1 MGYRVA
7 LVKTGTFKISLGEL
21 DDGPKEMSGPL
32 KSEWVRKLLSDTE
45 VEPAGENDGKLDV
58 LLTKNGSEVLVQG
71 HLDLTVSVPCART
84 LDPAVYRLRPEIFL
98 MLAPAGGAET
108 RAHTS
113 GSGKTRP
120 TKGSKKGARGAKK
133 GAWDADPELSDEDA
147 ARDTYAGD
155 QIVLDDF
162 LREFILLEIPML
174 PLRED
179 LRDVPFEA
187 NPPLPVAG
195 ASAQEAARA
204 ASGPGAQTDEKPLDP
219 RLSPLRDL
227 KARLEKK
234 E

>member
-1 MGYRVA
+1 M
-7 LVKTGTFKISLGEL
+7 KTGTFTVSLGEL

-32 KSEWVRKLLSDTE
+32 TSQWVRQLLSDTE
-45 VEPAGENDGKLDV
+45 VEPAGDEDGRLDV

-71 HLDLTVSVPCART
+71 YLDLTVSVPCART
-84 LDPAVYRLRPEIFL
+84 LDPAIYRLRPEVFL
-98 MLAPAGGAET
+98 MLAPAGGVET
-108 RAHTS
+108 GSRGGSS
-113 GSGKTRP
+113 GRGRGARDPK
-120 TKGSKKGARGAKK
+120 KGSKGGKK
-133 GAWDADPELSDEDA
+133 GAWDADPELSEEDA
-147 ARDTYAGD
+147 AQDTYVGD
-155 QIVLDDF
+155 KVVLDDF

-195 ASAQEAARA
+195 ASAEEAAAA
-204 ASGPGAQTDEKPLDP
+204 ASGSDAKTDEKPLDP